1 MAGVM
6 IPSPYS
12 KAAPS
17 TARIATHP
25 TRPTGRAGLGQ
36 RQGQERHDA
45 ALSLVISAHHEA
57 EVLDRD
63 HHGDRPDDQ
72 RHDAHDVLRA
82 RRYPVPGM
90 QALLQGVQRAGADV
104 AEHHP
109 DRTEDERSCAQT
121 NRRPSRRSGFDRIC
135 HLATGRM
142 PPKWNQSDHVPQSL
156 VLAMARQS
164 PQLRP
169 APTNKLLANGSL
181 SPRSKLA
188 TAAAERGQPAGS
200 GVRISGQTLVKFL
213 CNVESDVVGRLL

>member
-1 MAGVM
+1 
-6 IPSPYS
+6 
-12 KAAPS
+12 
-17 TARIATHP
+17 
-25 TRPTGRAGLGQ
+25 
-36 RQGQERHDA
+36 
-45 ALSLVISAHHEA
+45 
-57 EVLDRD
+57 
-63 HHGDRPDDQ
+63 
-72 RHDAHDVLRA
+72 
-82 RRYPVPGM
+82 
-90 QALLQGVQRAGADV
+90 
-104 AEHHP
+104 
-109 DRTEDERSCAQT
+109 
-121 NRRPSRRSGFDRIC
+121 
-135 HLATGRM
+135 M